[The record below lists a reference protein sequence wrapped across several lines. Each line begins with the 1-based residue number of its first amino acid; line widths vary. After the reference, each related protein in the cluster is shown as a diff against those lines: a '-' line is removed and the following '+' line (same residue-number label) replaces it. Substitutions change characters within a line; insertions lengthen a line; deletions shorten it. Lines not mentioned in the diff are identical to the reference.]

1 MRPLLVRPHVAL
13 LSLITAFVAGFF
25 TGSPHS
31 VRGGPPS
38 VVEKSQFEERG
49 PPSRQELGQ
58 AGWTL
63 LHVMAANTPDN
74 PTAEQ
79 ALRVENFL
87 TALGHLYPCPTC
99 AAHFRSHIQHH
110 PIVSSSREALSLW
123 LCEAHNEVN
132 LRNGKRPFYCDLGV
146 LDARWK
152 DCGCGNKTAAA
163 AVVDALPLA
172 PPTALPAANAA
183 GVTWERRPTKR
194 HGLRRLRA
202 PLNAAAPLDV

>member
-1 MRPLLVRPHVAL
+1 MVTGSTRHHAATIEKLNKVVDSRPGEIIFGLTMLVSKGRT
-13 LSLITAFVAGFF
+13 IFVAD
-25 TGSPHS
+25 TNVH
-31 VRGGPPS
+31 
-38 VVEKSQFEERG
+38 
-49 PPSRQELGQ
+49 
-58 AGWTL
+58 
-63 LHVMAANTPDN
+63 DN

-132 LRNGKRPFYCDLGV
+132 LRNGKRPFYCDPGV